1 MGEDEKSGQEGAWPV
16 DVPDLTDDSFES
28 FITTYGKVV
37 IDCWA
42 EWCGPCKMMGP
53 VIDKMAEDHKGSIA
67 FAKLNVDKNSAVAT
81 KFAIMA
87 IPAFLVFKDG
97 EFVNSIVGALPQ
109 ASMEAKLDKLF
120 G

>member
-1 MGEDEKSGQEGAWPV
+1 MGDDEESVQGSAWPEG
-16 DVPDLTDDSFES
+16 VPDLTDDNFEA

-53 VIDKMAEDHKGSIA
+53 VIDKMAEDHKGTIA
-67 FAKLNVDKNSAVAT
+67 FAKLNVDKNRAVPT
-81 KFAIMA
+81 KYAIMS

-97 EFVNSIVGALPQ
+97 EFVNSIVGSLPQ
-109 ASMEAKLDKLF
+109 ASMEAKLDELF